1 LRERAGAA
9 RRLMPRSASAA
20 EVRREDA
27 VGAAPGDKRRVVA
40 AHPRPTVP
48 RACPRTGEGIAAG

>member
-1 LRERAGAA
+1 
-9 RRLMPRSASAA
+9 MPRSASAA

-40 AHPRPTVP
+40 AHPWPTVP
-48 RACPRTGEGIAAG
+48 LSSPRTGEGIAAG